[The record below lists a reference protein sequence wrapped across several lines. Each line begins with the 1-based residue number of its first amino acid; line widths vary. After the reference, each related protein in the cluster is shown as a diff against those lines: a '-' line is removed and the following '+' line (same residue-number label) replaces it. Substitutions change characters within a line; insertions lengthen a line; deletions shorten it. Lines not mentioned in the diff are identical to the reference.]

1 MRDANEY
8 ASNVENTRDEHD
20 VKAVFCLKS
29 HSRNTIVGLPLMGLS
44 LIFEGQ
50 HCSKRDDKGDLQ
62 R

>member
-8 ASNVENTRDEHD
+8 RSDVENTQDAQN
-20 VKAVFCLKS
+20 VKAVLWLNS

-44 LIFEGQ
+44 LIFKGQ
-50 HCSKRDDKGDLQ
+50 HCSQSDDKDDPQ